1 MKKIIRRIAY
11 VLLTL
16 IILGVIGIFAL
27 PVLLKP
33 QLERSASELLKRE
46 VVLGDLKINPFL
58 FKVELQNLQIKDQYG
73 EFLTSRSVLV
83 DFELMSVLRGGPV
96 LRELTLRE
104 PKLQLIR
111 LSEDQFNFSDLLQSD
126 PAADPNA
133 EPARFALNNIRI
145 IDGQFALDDRV
156 RQVQQRVDQ
165 LQLALPFVSNM
176 EQRIDE
182 YIEPVLAGRLNGKAF
197 ALKAQSKPF
206 KDSQDTSL
214 RFSSKDL
221 DITDY
226 VRYAPLPQA
235 LKLAQGRLDLD
246 LEVVFRQE
254 KNRALV
260 LFNGNTQVRDLRVK
274 VLEQDALQLGRMA
287 LDFKDFKPLLGD
299 FHFKKIAL
307 DQLQVSAE
315 RNAQGQINWLA
326 LHAAQATP
334 SQRKIASAVSRE
346 RAKFEQRSVFTV
358 DQVEIKNGRLSWK
371 DQQVRPEFSQ
381 SLTDITLSGSNWST
395 AATKPFP
402 IVLSAKTSQG
412 AQLNLDVRLNTTP
425 LQLTGAAQLSA
436 MQLADF
442 ATYYSPWLAADLRGQ
457 LSSQLQFAYQAQAQQ
472 FQIKSGAAKLAQFAL
487 TLPKQRKPAIALGK
501 VELADVEVDSA
512 SQLINIARLASQQGQ
527 IDLQLLPENK
537 LNLQAML
544 PQKIAASSAKPA
556 QSATP
561 WRVKLAEFELDQY
574 AVRFEDRQLAQPA
587 PVQLK
592 QIALKINDLDTQA
605 GAKANLNFSA
615 KAGRAT
621 QMSVSGPFVPQP
633 FSAQW
638 QINARGIDAAY
649 MQPYFS
655 RYLNISL
662 ASGFVDAKGR
672 LNLNTAP
679 KFSGSYAG
687 DLGIRQFYALDK
699 SSGEDFLKWK
709 NLSLKGLKTDFVPLK
724 IDIADIGLDQFYSR
738 LILSPNGRMNVQ
750 DIVVGEGGAT
760 SVTRESTQVVS
771 KASINASKVA
781 AVAVADPTPPIP
793 IRIGKI
799 VLSQGN
805 IRYSDLLIQP
815 NYTANLTNM
824 GGQISGLSSQND
836 TRAQLALAGS
846 VDNIAP
852 VQIQGSLNPL
862 AKEPFFDLK
871 GGVKGYELTAAST
884 YAEKYAGYGIAKGKL
899 SMDVAYFIENQQL
912 KASNQ
917 LFLDQLTLSDEPSN
931 SPDAT
936 KLPVKFALSL
946 LTDRRGQI
954 KLNLPIEGSLNDPK
968 FKIGGVIWQVIG
980 NVLEKIIT
988 APFDALAGGLSDG
1001 PSLSYVTFE
1010 PGSARINEAAQAAI
1024 ARVGTL
1030 LEDRPALK
1038 LEMSA
1043 WADAAVDGAG
1053 LKERMLRQKMRAI
1066 KAKQLGMAAESIES
1080 ETALQLSDAEIPAL
1094 IAAVYQQSKFE
1105 KPSNLLG
1112 LNKKLPAEEIKA
1124 LILQHLVVDEEALAQ
1139 LASRRAKNV
1148 DQALTAAGLA
1158 NERIFTLKPVLN
1170 PAASLLEQ
1178 DKGPASRVQFTLK

>member
-1 MKKIIRRIAY
+1 MKNIIRRTAY
-11 VLLTL
+11 VLLAL

-46 VVLGDLKINPFL
+46 VVLGDLKINPFF
-58 FKVELQNLQIKDQYG
+58 FKVELQNLQIKDRYG

-83 DFELMSVLRGGPV
+83 DFELMSLLRGGPV

-156 RQVQQRVDQ
+156 RQVQQRLDQ

-206 KDSQDTSL
+206 KDSHDTSL

-235 LKLAQGRLDLD
+235 LKLAQGRLDVD

-260 LFNGNTQVRDLRVK
+260 LLNGNTQVRDLRVK

-326 LHAAQATP
+326 LQAAQTTP

-358 DQVEIKNGRLSWK
+358 DQVEVKNGRLSWK

-402 IVLSAKTSQG
+402 VVLSAKTSQG
-412 AQLNLDVRLNTTP
+412 AQINFDLQLNSAP

-442 ATYYSPWLAADLRGQ
+442 APYYSPWLAADLRGEF
-457 LSSQLQFAYQAQAQQ
+457 SSQLQFAYQAQQ
-472 FQIKSGAAKLAQFAL
+472 FQIKSGAAQLTQFAL
-487 TLPKQRKPAIALGK
+487 TLPKQRKPAIALGQ
-501 VELADVEVDSA
+501 VELAGVEADSS
-512 SQLINIARLASQQGQ
+512 SQLITIARLASEQGQ
-527 IDLQLLPENK
+527 IDLQLLPQNK

-544 PQKIAASSAKPA
+544 PQKNASTSTKSAESAA
-556 QSATP
+556 P

-592 QIALKINDLDTQA
+592 QIALKINNLDTQP
-605 GAKANLNFSA
+605 GVPANLNLIA

-621 QMSVSGPFVPQP
+621 QMAVSGPFVAQP

-638 QINARGIDAAY
+638 QVNARGIDAAY

-655 RYLNISL
+655 RFLNISL

-672 LNLNTAP
+672 LNLKTTP
-679 KFSGSYAG
+679 QFSGSYAG
-687 DLGIRQFYALDK
+687 DVGVRQFYALDK

-709 NLSLKGLKTDFVPLK
+709 SLSFKGLKTEFMPLK
-724 IDIADIGLDQFYSR
+724 IDVAEIGLDQFYSR

-760 SVTRESTQVVS
+760 SVTRESTQVVN
-771 KASINASKVA
+771 KASTNASSVE
-781 AVAVADPTPPIP
+781 AVKAADPSPPVP

-799 VLSQGN
+799 MLSQGN

-988 APFDALAGGLSDG
+988 APFDALAGGLSGG

-1010 PGSARINEAAQAAI
+1010 PGSARVNEGAQAAI
-1024 ARVGTL
+1024 VSVGTL
-1030 LEDRPALK
+1030 LQDRPALK

-1043 WADAAVDGAG
+1043 WADAVIDGPG

-1080 ETALQLSDAEIPAL
+1080 ETALQLNDAEIPAL
-1094 IAAVYQQSKFE
+1094 ITAVYQQSKFE

-1112 LNKKLPAEEIKA
+1112 LNKKLPVEEMKA
-1124 LILQHLVVDEEALAQ
+1124 LILQHLVVDDEALAQ

-1148 DQALTAAGLA
+1148 DQALTATGLA

-1170 PAASLLEQ
+1170 PAPGLMEQ